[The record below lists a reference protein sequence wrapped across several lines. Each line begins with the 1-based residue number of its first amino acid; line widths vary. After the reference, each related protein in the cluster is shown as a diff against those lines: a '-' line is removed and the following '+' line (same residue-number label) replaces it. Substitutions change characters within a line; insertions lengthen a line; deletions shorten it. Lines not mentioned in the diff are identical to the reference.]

1 MWYAVNAVG
10 KCSGKAQSSMGVVTL
25 FTSKQVLC
33 DGSSQFKQVSNR
45 SFMPDTV
52 ILMGFHHIYPHMVI
66 CGGVHF
72 SYFFSDMHVVPGT
85 KLRVV
90 PYFFL

>member
-10 KCSGKAQSSMGVVTL
+10 KCSGKAQGSMGVVTR

-52 ILMGFHHIYPHMVI
+52 ILMGFHHIPSHGDLWW
-66 CGGVHF
+66 CA
-72 SYFFSDMHVVPGT
+72 FFV
-85 KLRVV
+85 L
-90 PYFFL
+90 FF